1 MSVSSLEAPPTMPIM
16 VSRLPK
22 FGFQSKSASSSSGT
36 HTGPAT
42 SADMTSTRLTNGFYH
57 HPGPVGVNS
66 SAAGSSPSVKQN
78 GFLRVPVSFAVNC
91 GQEHGGD
98 EKSEAKRG
106 NLCQNRSTNNRQV
119 HPVPSQQSARTT
131 AGKGRVLNHPA
142 TSASSRLPQSAPKTL
157 PVSKGSS
164 RLGQIAPNLTNGTK
178 QAPNGPPA
186 SKPWTGRGG
195 SLRRPQSFP
204 HPGVSGSLFQTKQAS
219 RSHSSD
225 DLGSAPSA
233 QLTQSDRI
241 RSQSLNQVRRQ
252 ASPSLSPSPSSSSPV
267 ASTRYFLY
275 SYNRSRLKPAPSSQG
290 SARGIS
296 TISGQT
302 PDGGSW
308 GRSGISVPSLLPPS
322 SLKKP
327 LLPTIVP
334 SSKNS
339 GVSYK
344 LSRPSL
350 NKPLRP
356 LRATPARPP
365 IGEQEVNQTASVETA
380 PTTGNIQSEGPT
392 AETLTQKEEVEGE
405 TLDDMSLSSSSS
417 LDPNHA
423 SQEYM
428 DDFDNLGNGGVGIL
442 HLSINDEN
450 QSCAGFDQKAAVA
463 KTTRLCFVDDG
474 MECADM
480 RLSGEPREQDLSPL
494 HSRRRS
500 SGLGDHDQGG
510 SSLDLSPSD
519 SCGSG
524 GIYMWDEE
532 GLDPL
537 GGLTTTPGS
546 NTTHPI
552 GSFDSD
558 LNTVDILTHLDS
570 CDLDD
575 DDLMLDA
582 DDSEASSL
590 FSDGGGTSHMAEW
603 TRRQLCWGTQEFDN
617 HSERSFKLNE
627 DTGNKKPDIDSE
639 LLLGF
644 FPHRSDFLS
653 LGFGA
658 DVEELAEDCCA
669 VRSQL
674 EHLQSLLLQDD
685 DENKDTLSPE
695 DSSHSSDSQVQALLQ
710 EVQQLREELRSRDQT
725 IAHLTLQLAVPTATT
740 RCRCQQTKGAV
751 DCHTQTH
758 ITERESATPHAPR
771 RENNLQVLQ
780 PSSQAEQNPVTRQS
794 AAALPPQAKPRP
806 HQPQSLEDGGQR
818 RSGGKITERS
828 GANARELQPPSKLRL
843 FLSQKST
850 SAASRLLKRPPDP
863 ERKGSSRLPKPKI

>member
-1 MSVSSLEAPPTMPIM
+1 MPTM

-36 HTGPAT
+36 HSGPAT

-66 SAAGSSPSVKQN
+66 SAAGSAPSVKQN

-91 GQEHGGD
+91 GQEHRGD

-106 NLCQNRSTNNRQV
+106 NRVSEPLYQQ
-119 HPVPSQQSARTT
+119 PS
-131 AGKGRVLNHPA
+131 
-142 TSASSRLPQSAPKTL
+142 
-157 PVSKGSS
+157 GSS

-365 IGEQEVNQTASVETA
+365 IGEQEVNQTAK
-380 PTTGNIQSEGPT
+380 GPT

-442 HLSINDEN
+442 HLSSVNDEN

-474 MECADM
+474 MECGDM

-500 SGLGDHDQGG
+500 SGLVDHDQGG

-537 GGLTTTPGS
+537 GGLATTPGS

-552 GSFDSD
+552 GSFDS
-558 LNTVDILTHLDS
+558 VDILTHLDS

-627 DTGNKKPDIDSE
+627 DTGNKKPDIGSDSE

-725 IAHLTLQLAVPTATT
+725 IAHLTLQL
-740 RCRCQQTKGAV
+740 
-751 DCHTQTH
+751 
-758 ITERESATPHAPR
+758 
-771 RENNLQVLQ
+771 VLQ